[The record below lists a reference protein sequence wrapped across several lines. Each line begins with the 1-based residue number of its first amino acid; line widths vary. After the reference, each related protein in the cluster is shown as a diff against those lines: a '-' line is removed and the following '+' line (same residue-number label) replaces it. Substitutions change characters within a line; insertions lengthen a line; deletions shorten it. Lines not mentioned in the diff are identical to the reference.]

1 MNNLNGLRRLVSDA
15 AHYLAPSLCAGCSE
29 PIGPGAV
36 QLCDGCRTSM
46 ETAPYPEEIY
56 SSILGSDAWSE
67 SVEIDAV
74 GSLYHFSPDSPIRE
88 VVHAIKY
95 RGCRGLAE
103 GLGFDTGRTLSVF
116 PEFHS
121 VEVVVP
127 IPLHPARYRERG
139 YNQAEMIARGVAR
152 GIGVPVDPGALRR
165 DRHTGTQTALDN
177 DARRRNVDGAFR
189 GVTSEIRGRVVLLCD
204 DVLTTGAT
212 LRAAAR
218 ALLQAG
224 ATSVVGGTL
233 AFDDISGPTVGPITA
248 IPIP

>member
-1 MNNLNGLRRLVSDA
+1 
-15 AHYLAPSLCAGCSE
+15 
-29 PIGPGAV
+29 
-36 QLCDGCRTSM
+36 M
-46 ETAPYPEEIY
+46 ETAPYPEEIFG
-56 SSILGSDAWSE
+56 SILGSE
-67 SVEIDAV
+67 SDNERIEIDAV
-74 GSLYHFSPDSPIRE
+74 GSLYHYSPDSPIRE

-103 GLGFDTGRTLSVF
+103 ELGFDTGRTLAIF

-121 VEVVVP
+121 IDVVIP

-152 GIGVPVDPGALRR
+152 GLQVPMAPRALRR
-165 DRHTGTQTALDN
+165 DRHTGTQTTLDN

-189 GVTSEIRGRVVLLCD
+189 GITDDIRDRVVLLCD

-212 LRAAAR
+212 LRSAAR

-224 ATSVVGGTL
+224 AASVVGGTL
-233 AFDDISGPTVGPITA
+233 AFDDISGPTVGPIAA

>member
-1 MNNLNGLRRLVSDA
+1 MNSSSVLWRLATDA
-15 AHYLAPSLCAGCSE
+15 AHYLAPSLCAGCTE
-29 PIGPGAV
+29 QIAPGAT
-36 QLCDGCRTSM
+36 QLCEGCRSSM

-56 SSILGSDAWSE
+56 SSILGSDAYADG
-67 SVEIDAV
+67 VEIDAV
-74 GSLYHFSPDSPIRE
+74 GSLYHFAPDSPIRE

-103 GLGFDTGRTLSVF
+103 EIGVDTGRTLSVF
-116 PEFHS
+116 PEFRS
-121 VEVVVP
+121 VDVVVP

-152 GIGVPVDPGALRR
+152 GIGVPVFPNALRR
-165 DRHTGTQTALDN
+165 NRHTGTQTALDN
-177 DARRRNVDGAFR
+177 DARRRNVEGAFR
-189 GVTSEIRGRVVLLCD
+189 GITDEIRGRVILLCD

-212 LRAAAR
+212 LRSAAR

-224 ATSVVGGTL
+224 ATSVVGGTI
-233 AFDDISGPTVGPITA
+233 AFDDISGPTVGPIAA